1 MDWNQIDAFV
11 RFSLIALS
19 SIFFIVDPLATVPS
33 FLVLTGGYKPEK
45 RRQMAKQAAWTCFGV
60 LSAFALAGSLIFKTF
75 GITLPAFKIAGGLL
89 LLLVA
94 VEMLEARRSGTQESE
109 AELREGETKEEV
121 GVTPLGIPTFAGPGA
136 ISTAMVLMAQSRRW
150 WQAIPVFVAIGITAY
165 SPYFIL
171 ASADRVRDRLGEV
184 GIRILMRLMGLVL
197 TAIAVQFIIN
207 GLIDLGVVQPQPTL
221 R

>member
-1 MDWNQIDAFV
+1 MHNQ
-11 RFSLIALS
+11 SS
-19 SIFFIVDPLATVPS
+19 SIRWRLCLPSASSPAATS
-33 FLVLTGGYKPEK
+33 SKNGAK
-45 RRQMAKQAAWTCFGV
+45 MAKQAAWTCFGV

-75 GITLPAFKIAGGLL
+75 GITLPAFQIAGGLL

-121 GVTPLGIPTFAGPGA
+121 GVTPLGIPMLAGPGA
-136 ISTAMVLMAQSRRW
+136 ISTAMVMMAQSRRW

-165 SPYFIL
+165 SSYFIL

-221 R
+221 K